1 MADSIIEHTISKA
14 DAAPLARIHQAA
26 FPDFFLSRL
35 GEPFLVQFYLG
46 YVNDPSAVIVIARDG
61 SGRPQGIAVGT
72 TDPVGFFGRLL
83 RRRLLGLAGASVLAA
98 LRDPAVAPRLLGAV
112 RYRGD
117 TPPGRDGALFSSM
130 CVDPSLSGQGIGS
143 KLVRGWPRRARAL
156 GADLA
161 FLTTDA
167 VGNDAVNSW
176 YLREGWVLSDRF
188 VAHGD
193 RPMNRYEYDLGALD
207 GAS

>member
-1 MADSIIEHTISKA
+1 MIEHTITRA
-14 DAAPLARIHQAA
+14 DAVPLARLHQAA

-46 YVNDPSAVIVIARDG
+46 FVTDPTAVIVVARDG
-61 SGRPQGIAVGT
+61 SGRPRGVVVGT
-72 TDPVGFFGRLL
+72 TSPAGFFSRLL
-83 RRRLLGLAGASVLAA
+83 RRRLLGFTVASARAA
-98 LRDPAVAPRLLGAV
+98 VKDPRVAPRLISAIA
-112 RYRGD
+112 YRGD
-117 TPPGRDGALFSSM
+117 NPPGREGALLSSI
-130 CVDPSLSGQGIGS
+130 CVDPSLSGKGIGS
-143 KLVRGWPRRARAL
+143 QLIRGWVRRARGL
-156 GADLA
+156 GTNQA

-193 RPMNRYEYDLGALD
+193 RPMNRYEYDLRALD
-207 GAS
+207 GQS